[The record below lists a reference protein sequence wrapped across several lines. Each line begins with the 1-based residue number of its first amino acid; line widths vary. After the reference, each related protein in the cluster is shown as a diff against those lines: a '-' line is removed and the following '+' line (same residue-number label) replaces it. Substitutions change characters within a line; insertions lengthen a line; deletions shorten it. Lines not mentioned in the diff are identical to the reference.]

1 MTFPN
6 RIRVVEVG
14 PRDGFQNLKNRIET
28 KDKLQEI
35 ELLIQSGVQEMEVT
49 SFVHPKAI
57 PQMFD
62 SAQVAQEISS
72 KYGDRVRLIALVPNA
87 KGAER
92 AMENGIH
99 TVTYVISASEAH
111 NKANVNRSVRESCEN
126 LAQLTDQFP
135 DLTVRLDIA
144 TAFGCPFRGAVS
156 MEEVYYVAD
165 FAANRCGVKELVFC
179 DTIGVANPAQVSD
192 FAQKVLAR
200 YPDLSLGMHLHDTR
214 GMGLAN
220 TVAAMEQGI
229 TLFESSVGGLGGCPF
244 APGAAGNTAT
254 EDMLN
259 MLHAMGVDTGISFDQ
274 YMKAV
279 QFVQEH
285 IQQELTSHLCNVCTG
300 VPAGN

>member
-14 PRDGFQNLKNRIET
+14 PRDGFQNLKDRIET

-35 ELLIQSGVQEMEVT
+35 ELLIQAGVQEMEVT

-111 NKANVNRSVRESCEN
+111 NKANVNRSVQESCEN

-135 DLTVRLDIA
+135 DLNVRLDIA
-144 TAFGCPFRGAVS
+144 TAFGRCPWRRS
-156 MEEVYYVAD
+156 TTWPISPPT
-165 FAANRCGVKELVFC
+165 AAASRSWSFV
-179 DTIGVANPAQVSD
+179 TPSAWPTPPRS
-192 FAQKVLAR
+192 
-200 YPDLSLGMHLHDTR
+200 P
-214 GMGLAN
+214 
-220 TVAAMEQGI
+220 
-229 TLFESSVGGLGGCPF
+229 
-244 APGAAGNTAT
+244 
-254 EDMLN
+254 
-259 MLHAMGVDTGISFDQ
+259 ISPKRF
-274 YMKAV
+274 
-279 QFVQEH
+279 
-285 IQQELTSHLCNVCTG
+285 
-300 VPAGN
+300 

>member
-6 RIRVVEVG
+6 QVRIVEVG
-14 PRDGFQNLKNRIET
+14 PRDGFQNLANRIET
-28 KDKLQEI
+28 QDKLQEI
-35 ELLIQSGVQEMEVT
+35 ELLLRSGVQEMEVT

-62 SAQVAQEISS
+62 SAQVAQQISAQ
-72 KYGDRVRLIALVPNA
+72 YGDRVRLIALVPNA

-92 AMENGIH
+92 ATENGIH

-126 LAQLTDQFP
+126 LAQLTRQFP
-135 DLTVRLDIA
+135 DLNVRLDIA
-144 TAFGCPFRGAVS
+144 TAFGCPFNGTVS

-165 FAANRCGVKELVFC
+165 FAANHCGVKELIFC
-179 DTIGVANPAQVSD
+179 DTIGVANPLQVSA
-192 FAQKVLAR
+192 FAQQVLAR

-220 TVAAMEQGI
+220 TIAAMEQGI
-229 TLFESSVGGLGGCPF
+229 SLFESSVGGLGGCPF

-259 MLHAMGVDTGISFDQ
+259 MLHAMGVETGIHFDR
-274 YMKAV
+274 YMEAV
-279 QFVQEH
+279 QFVKAR
-285 IQQELTSHLCNVCTG
+285 IQPELTSHLCNVCTG
-300 VPAGN
+300 TPVCK